1 MRPRPHRPIREL
13 RRALTALG
21 LTVAVFAMPLWTVSV
36 HAPDAELFTPAPAEQ
51 HRVASFV
58 MTLPPEPVPPSE
70 PEPVPEPD
78 VEPEPA
84 PSPTA
89 LTEVAP
95 PPVPEPAV
103 PRAEPPRDAPASA
116 RVPPP
121 PSVRLSTAGS
131 GRKRRK
137 KRNCQPDVPEI
148 TAGSGRTDYAVE
160 RDLIDR
166 YAKDLDAA
174 ARLAYVSWARDD
186 DDRIIGFKV
195 VKIRCGSP
203 LHEAGFQNGDVITK
217 INGHKVRTVPQAL
230 AAYVALRVKRK
241 LRVRGHRKDGSEMD
255 LRYRLT

>member
-137 KRNCQPDVPEI
+137 KRNCQPGQNHRHPQVAI
-148 TAGSGRTDYAVE
+148 LAVQN
-160 RDLIDR
+160 LPH
-166 YAKDLDAA
+166 YQ
-174 ARLAYVSWARDD
+174 
-186 DDRIIGFKV
+186 GFKDIHCPSPVIV
-195 VKIRCGSP
+195 V
-203 LHEAGFQNGDVITK
+203 TK
-217 INGHKVRTVPQAL
+217 ISARPRRRVSPSLAKVSRSIFL
-230 AAYVALRVKRK
+230 
-241 LRVRGHRKDGSEMD
+241 
-255 LRYRLT
+255 